1 MNPSQ
6 RKPKRYELEQSP
18 LYKLSS
24 KRKLAE
30 LLQIGLASLSTSE
43 LAKLTSQY
51 RIFIDRDTRRFITEP
66 VGALLAIHKRLLRL
80 FGRVVPREYLHSATK
95 KRSYKTNA
103 EQHVGN
109 PNVLKID
116 IKKFFPSV
124 RFCFVHNFFAN
135 SLNCSS
141 DVATILAKLC
151 TVQTRRH
158 GVHLPT
164 GSCISPILSFLA
176 NRPLFDRISH
186 ICSLD
191 GCVFTLY
198 VDDVTVSGPNASR
211 ALLTKIAMEI
221 HKTGY
226 GYHKIKTY
234 QGVPA
239 MVTGLIVTDGR
250 IILPHARSQKIREYA
265 DALECSVGGPI
276 REKLLASL
284 VGRLSEAEQIDVKY
298 RNARQDVLRRYAADW
313 GRVVARRVAHAK
325 QRVRKIAAVNQPS
338 TPLLDQQGSTVSSS
352 ALSV

>member
-1 MNPSQ
+1 MKPSP
-6 RKPKRYELEQSP
+6 RKPTQYELEQSP

-30 LLQIGLASLSTSE
+30 LLQVELATFSARE

-51 RIFIDRDTRRFITEP
+51 RIFVDRDTRRFITEP
-66 VGALLAIHKRLLRL
+66 VGALLPVHKRLLRL
-80 FGRVVPREYLHSATK
+80 FSRVLPRDYVHSATK

-103 EQHVGN
+103 EKHIGN
-109 PNVLKID
+109 QNVLKID

-124 RFCFVHNFFAN
+124 RFCFVHNFFVNAVK
-135 SLNCSS
+135 CSP
-141 DVATILAKLC
+141 DIATILAKLC

-164 GSCISPILSFLA
+164 GSCLSPILSFLA
-176 NRPLFDRISH
+176 NRQLFDRIH
-186 ICSLD
+186 QICMERD
-191 GCVFTLY
+191 CTFTLY
-198 VDDVTVSGPNASR
+198 VDDVTVSGLNASR

-234 QGVPA
+234 HAVPA
-239 MVTGLIVTDGR
+239 MVTGLIVTEGR

-284 VGRLSEAEQIDVKY
+284 VGRLSEAEQIDAKY
-298 RNARQDVLRRYAADW
+298 RTARQDVLKRYATDW
-313 GRVVARRVAHAK
+313 GRVVARRVASAK
-325 QRVRKIAAVNQPS
+325 QHVRKTASVNEPS
-338 TPLLDQQGSTVSSS
+338 TAVLGQQGGTVRSITAS
-352 ALSV
+352 A

>member
-1 MNPSQ
+1 MKPSPRTLKQ
-6 RKPKRYELEQSP
+6 YELEKSP

-30 LLQIGLASLSTSE
+30 LLQVELSTFGSVD
-43 LAKLTSQY
+43 LTKLTSQY
-51 RIFIDRDTRRFITEP
+51 RIFVDRDTRRFITEP
-66 VGALLAIHKRLLRL
+66 IGALLPVHKRLLRL
-80 FGRVVPREYLHSATK
+80 FSRVLPRDYVHSATK

-103 EQHVGN
+103 EKHIGN
-109 PNVLKID
+109 QNVLKID

-124 RFCFVHNFFAN
+124 RFCFIHNFFTN
-135 SLNCSS
+135 TLKCSP
-141 DVATILAKLC
+141 DIATILAKLC

-176 NRPLFDRISH
+176 NRSLFDRIH
-186 ICSLD
+186 QICLGQ
-191 GCVFTLY
+191 GCTFTLY

-211 ALLTKIAMEI
+211 ALLTSIAMEI

-234 QGVPA
+234 HAVPA
-239 MVTGLIVTDGR
+239 MVTGLIVTEGR

-284 VGRLSEAEQIDVKY
+284 VGRLSEAEQIDPKY
-298 RNARQDVLRRYAADW
+298 RTARQDILRRYAPDW
-313 GRVVARRVAHAK
+313 DRVMAKRAASSKHSARK
-325 QRVRKIAAVNQPS
+325 TTCISNPS
-338 TPLLDQQGSTVSSS
+338 KTV
-352 ALSV
+352 

>member
-1 MNPSQ
+1 MNPSL
-6 RKPKRYELEQSP
+6 RKPKKYELEQSP

-30 LLQIGLASLSTSE
+30 ILQLDLSSLGSTE

-51 RIFIDRDTRRFITEP
+51 RIFVDRDTRRFITEP
-66 VGALLAIHKRLLRL
+66 VGALLAVHKRLLRL
-80 FGRVVPREYLHSATK
+80 FGRVLPREYVHSATK

-109 PNVLKID
+109 QNVLKID

-124 RFCFVHNFFAN
+124 RFCFVHSFFAN
-135 SLNCSS
+135 SLQCSP
-141 DVATILAKLC
+141 DIATILAKLC
-151 TVQTRRH
+151 TVQTRKH

-186 ICSLD
+186 LCRLES
-191 GCVFTLY
+191 CVFTLY

-265 DALECSVGGPI
+265 DALDCSVGGPI

-284 VGRLSEAEQIDVKY
+284 VGRLSEAEQIDAKY
-298 RNARQDVLRRYAADW
+298 RKARQDVLRRYAVDW
-313 GRVVARRVAHAK
+313 GRVVARRVASAK
-325 QRVRKIAAVNQPS
+325 HQVRKNLPVNQPS
-338 TPLLDQQGSTVSSS
+338 TPLLDQQGGIVSSPVAS
-352 ALSV
+352 A